1 MTIADPA
8 VQSCPYEYYD
18 GLRTQA
24 AVVHD
29 PATDLWIVTGH
40 AALTG
45 IARDWP
51 VFSSEIDMRRDI
63 GGPDSSASDALFTA
77 EGYLVEDVLSQ
88 VDPPRHTAYR
98 ALVERLFT
106 APVVARLEAHI
117 EFDAQALIDGFV
129 GAGECDVFSQFAVP
143 LPLSVIADQL
153 GVPKADLPR
162 FQLWTDA
169 IVETLGIMLTPERKL
184 ACTRLIIEFQ
194 HYFVARLAEKRV
206 VPADDIIS
214 GLAAATLD
222 DGRSLTT
229 EELLA
234 FIQQLLVAGNE
245 TTRHHIAR
253 CVQLLGDD
261 QALQARLRADPALI
275 PRFVEETLRLESPV
289 QGLFRVAR
297 QAVIIDGIE
306 VPAGAKLFLAFGAA
320 NRDPGQFPCPAQL
333 DIDRRNAHT
342 HVAFG
347 SGPHRCVGQ
356 MLARKELA
364 IAIKCLLARL
374 PAWRVANQGPL
385 LHRPN
390 MILRSLAALQISYA
404 EPPTAEAVT

>member
-1 MTIADPA
+1 MTIADPQ
-8 VQSCPYEYYD
+8 VQNCPYDYYD
-18 GLRTQA
+18 GLRAQA
-24 AVVHD
+24 PIVHD
-29 PATDLWIVTGH
+29 PVTNLWIVTDH
-40 AALTG
+40 AALNAM
-45 IARDWP
+45 ARDWQ

-63 GGPDSSASDALFTA
+63 GGPDSGPSDALFA
-77 EGYLVEDVLSQ
+77 AKGYVVEDVLSQ

-117 EFDAQALIDGFV
+117 ESDAQALIDGF
-129 GAGECDVFSQFAVP
+129 ADIGECDVFGQFAVP

-153 GVPKADLPR
+153 GVPKDDLPA

-169 IVETLGIMLTPERKL
+169 IIETLGIMLSPERKL

-194 HYFVARLAEKRV
+194 HYFVARLAEKRA

-222 DGRSLTT
+222 DGRPLTT

-245 TTRHHIAR
+245 TTRHHIAK
-253 CVQLLGDD
+253 CVQLLGED
-261 QALQARLRADPALI
+261 QALQARLRADPGLI
-275 PRFVEETLRLESPV
+275 PRFVEESLRLESPV
-289 QGLFRVAR
+289 QGLFRVVR
-297 QAVIIDGIE
+297 KETMVGD
-306 VPAGAKLFLAFGAA
+306 VVLPAGARIFMGYGAA
-320 NRDPGQFPCPAQL
+320 NRDPGQFSCPAKL
-333 DIDRRNAHT
+333 DIDRPNAHT

-364 IAIKCLLARL
+364 IALRCLLARL
-374 PAWRVANQGPL
+374 PMWELVDAEPL
-385 LHRPN
+385 THRPSL
-390 MILRSLAALQISYA
+390 ILRGLAALRISFR
-404 EPPTAEAVT
+404 